1 MSGEEKVTYNLCQ
14 GWGCHEH
21 CLVETHVR
29 DGKIDRVQKCLFPG
43 KRPANDICMKGILS
57 AKIPYAKDRILHPL
71 KRVGERG
78 EGKFEQISWD
88 QAFDEISAKIVES
101 AEKYGPRSILLNQFW
116 CGYPGDWKSTQNDL
130 IYRFALAYDAS
141 ILEYQAV
148 DYGLTFGTAVVNG
161 LFTVNSRRLPDDAGK
176 EIIIWGG
183 NPLGFTRPAASTHFL
198 LDAQERGV
206 KLVHISNL
214 FDVTSAR
221 ADQWVPVKSGTDAA
235 LALGM
240 SNVLIEEGLYDA
252 DFLLEKTSAAY
263 LVNTA
268 TGAYA
273 RAAELIEGAGEGDFV
288 AADARGNLG
297 VVPHPMGQPFAGYGE
312 LQPDLFATVEANGVV
327 YKTSM
332 QLLREFC
339 QGWTPEK
346 QEAATGVPAETC
358 RQVAREYVANS
369 PAIIYLYYG
378 LRYPNAVQSNRAI
391 LTLAL
396 LAGNVGRKGGTIML
410 AGQGEQ
416 TTMYG
421 MDKQAIQFPQNIRGM
436 SERVTLEAVLEGFE
450 DPSKQQHKVWL
461 NCMGN
466 PLLNWPNKDLWRRR
480 ILPNLDL
487 FVSWEIRMTDTARY
501 ADYVLPET
509 TTFERYETVCDTDN
523 CIMYCEP
530 AIEPMGEAKSGT
542 WIFNEIAKRIGIG
555 SEFTLSAEEWQRIRV
570 NEGMKGKNAIVFDDE
585 QNAIGSEPITFDALK
600 EKKVMRVEMPPY
612 IPEDGLSMD
621 MHTTTTGRFEFY
633 SELLYHVG
641 HPFGDLEPIDML
653 DEQKRAEYPLQF
665 FVGRHKY
672 FMQGQFTNIEENH
685 LLASKQFG
693 VALNPI
699 EAAKRGM
706 VDGEIVDV
714 VNERG
719 TMRVPLQLRDDI
731 PVGMAHTWYSFDE
744 KHYPDTCCPQDLMH
758 AENTPERETAIMKA
772 YYPAYAYINIEV
784 LGTPQVMMH
793 VAGPNTPEGL
803 WDQLCDVRKV
813 SNDGEEA

>member
-1 MSGEEKVTYNLCQ
+1 MPSEEKVTYNLCQ

-21 CLVETHVR
+21 CLVETHVK

-88 QAFDEISAKIVES
+88 QALDEISAKITEA
-101 AEKYGPRSILLNQFW
+101 AEKYGSRSIILNQFW
-116 CGYPGDWKSTQNDL
+116 CGYPGDWKSTHNDL
-130 IYRFALAYDAS
+130 IYRLAFAYDAS

-161 LFTVNSRRLPDDAGK
+161 LFTVNSRRLPEDVGK

-221 ADQWVPVKSGTDAA
+221 ADQWVPVKSGTDGA

-240 SNVLIEEGLYDA
+240 CSVVIEEGLYDA
-252 DFLLEKTSAAY
+252 EFLLDKTSAAY
-263 LVNTA
+263 LVNTE

-288 AADARGNLG
+288 AADKDGNLG
-297 VVPHPMGQPFAGYGE
+297 VVAHPMGQPFAGYGD
-312 LQPDLFATVEANGVV
+312 LTPDLFATIEANGAV

-339 QGWTPEK
+339 QEWTPEH
-346 QEAATGVPAETC
+346 QETVTGVPAETC
-358 RQVAREYVANS
+358 RQVAREYIANS

-410 AGQGEQ
+410 AGQGDQ

-421 MDKQAIQFPQNIRGM
+421 MDQNVIRFPREVRGM
-436 SERVTLEAVLEGFE
+436 SDRVTIETILESFE
-450 DPSKQQHKVWL
+450 NPDVQQYKVWL

-466 PLLNWPNKDLWRRR
+466 PLLNWPNKDMWRRR
-480 ILPNLDL
+480 ILPNIDL

-523 CIMYCEP
+523 CVMYCEP
-530 AIEPMGEAKSGT
+530 AIEPLGEAKST
-542 WIFNEIAKRIGIG
+542 AWIFSEIAKRIGVG
-555 SEFTLSAEEWQRIRV
+555 SEFDLTAEEWQRVRID
-570 NEGMKGKNAIVFDDE
+570 EGMKGKNAIVFDDG
-585 QNAIGSEPITFDALK
+585 QNPIGTEPITYDTLK
-600 EKKVMRVEMPPY
+600 KKKVMRVDIPPM

-621 MHTTTTGRFEFY
+621 AHTTTTGRFEFY
-633 SELLYHVG
+633 NELLNGIG
-641 HPFGDLEPIDML
+641 HPFGDFEPIDIL
-653 DEQKRAEYPLQF
+653 DDERRAEYPLQF
-665 FVGRHKY
+665 YVGRHKY
-672 FMQGQFTNIEENH
+672 FMQGQFTNIAENH
-685 LLASKQFG
+685 LLAEKQFG
-693 VALNPI
+693 VALNPV
-699 EAAKRGM
+699 EAKKRGM
-706 VDGEIVDV
+706 VDGEIVNV
-714 VNERG
+714 VNSRG

-731 PVGMAHTWYSFDE
+731 PMGMAHTWYSFDE
-744 KHYPDTCCPQDLMH
+744 KHYPNTCCPQDLMH
-758 AENTPERETAIMKA
+758 AENTPERETAVMRT
-772 YYPAYAYINIEV
+772 YYPAYAYVNINV
-784 LGTPQVMMH
+784 LGTPQVMTH
-793 VAGPNTPEGL
+793 VAGPYTPEGL
-803 WDQLCDVRKV
+803 WNQLCDVRKIT
-813 SNDGEEA
+813 SDGKEA